1 MAIQVELT
9 DVIDKLT
16 AHEAVLSQ
24 ELAELSAKSLQV
36 SNQLDQ
42 IQTALAALRNS
53 KPPNKADRQGS
64 GAPKKRTASHAL
76 IQEIAATLLRKHGSL
91 SFDQLLGH
99 VKSELLA
106 RSMSRVATKSLL
118 DETIKNS
125 PFCIHADQTI
135 SIK

>member
-9 DVIDKLT
+9 DVIDKLM

-24 ELAELSAKSLQV
+24 ELSELSAKSQQV
-36 SNQLDQ
+36 STQLDQ
-42 IQTALAALRNS
+42 IQAALAALRNS

-64 GAPKKRTASHAL
+64 GARKKKTANHAVIQEVTAS
-76 IQEIAATLLRKHGSL
+76 QLRKHGSL
-91 SFDQLLGH
+91 TFDKLLGH
-99 VKSELLA
+99 IKSELLA
-106 RSMSRVATKSLL
+106 RSLSRVGAKSLL
-118 DETIKNS
+118 AETIKNA